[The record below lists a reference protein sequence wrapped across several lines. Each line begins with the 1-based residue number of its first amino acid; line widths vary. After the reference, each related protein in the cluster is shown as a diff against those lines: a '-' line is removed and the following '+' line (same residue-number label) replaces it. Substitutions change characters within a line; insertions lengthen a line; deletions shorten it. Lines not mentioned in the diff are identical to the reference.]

1 MLILQSKSNSNE
13 TIKWSYFRFIKSDE
27 VQNLPLCHKNM
38 ESKSIENNS
47 KEVEF
52 ELFKS
57 NYFRIEIQRGF
68 VLTTIQT
75 QANFQVNVRHF

>member
-1 MLILQSKSNSNE
+1 MIQIIN
-13 TIKWSYFRFIKSDE
+13 IRAW
-27 VQNLPLCHKNM
+27 NLPLCHKNM

>member
-1 MLILQSKSNSNE
+1 
-13 TIKWSYFRFIKSDE
+13 
-27 VQNLPLCHKNM
+27 M

-75 QANFQVNVRHF
+75 QANFQVNIRHF